1 MLQRLLSS
9 MAKRK
14 IDFSS
19 ADLVAMKGKWKT
31 LQYILVLV
39 IFTCLGIN
47 LLKNWNDVRGYK
59 WHFHYSFLAF
69 SFLLLVG
76 ISFFLA
82 FNWGLILRLFSQNLG
97 WRQSTKIWLLSQI
110 AKYLPG
116 GIWNWVGRVYWCERE
131 GVPKAETVGS
141 IVLETVLMLLSGMIV
156 IFSVSVLGVDITL
169 KGSRVLYLIAIL
181 GGLFV
186 FLLALSTWTRGLNFA
201 LRLLG
206 KGEMRF
212 DFDNS
217 RRGDILVLLVLY
229 ILVAIIS
236 GISFYLFTLSIY
248 PLPFAALLPIMGIHW
263 ISFILGFLSP
273 FVPSGLGIRES
284 TLALL
289 LSYYLPTSAAIV
301 ISLLARIWLIIG
313 ELIGAAIALRL

>member
-1 MLQRLLSS
+1 VLQRLLSS

-14 IDFSS
+14 IDLSS
-19 ADLVAMKGKWKT
+19 NSLVAMKGKWKT

-39 IFTCLGIN
+39 IFVCLGIS
-47 LLKNWNDVRGYK
+47 LLKNWDDVREYK
-59 WHFHYSFLAF
+59 WHFQYSFLAF

-82 FNWGLILRLFSQNLG
+82 FNWGLALRLFSQNLG

-116 GIWNWVGRVYWCERE
+116 GIWNLVGRVYWCERE
-131 GVPKAETVGS
+131 GIPKIETVGS
-141 IVLETVLMLLSGMIV
+141 IVLETVLILLSGVIV
-156 IFSVSVLGVDITL
+156 VFSISVLGVDIGL
-169 KGSRVLYLIAIL
+169 KGSRVLYLVAIL

-186 FLLALSTWTRGLNFA
+186 LLLTPSTWNKGLNFA

-212 DFDNS
+212 DFDNN
-217 RRGDILVLLVLY
+217 RRSDVLVLLVLY
-229 ILVAIIS
+229 ILAAIIS

-263 ISFILGFLSP
+263 VSFILGFISP
-273 FVPSGLGIRES
+273 FVPSGLGIREGM
-284 TLALL
+284 LALL
-289 LSYYLPTSAAIV
+289 LSYYLPTSAAII

-313 ELIGAAIALRL
+313 ELIGTAIALRL